1 MGKGAIP
8 AALIDAQEPDDGSE
22 EDDGRFHEEVTLLL
36 HPRAV
41 EVEHD
46 GVGTLVGI
54 RNVGHEVRVD
64 GVAAVAAAR
73 VVEVDDVELRL
84 HLVPLRVVEQM
95 VVGNHG
101 EVGKLEV
108 IHIHRISFLYLLLDE
123 IVHHGIRLAAARRAQ
138 HDGGTEGID
147 HVDPAPVP
155 PLAVVEACGQ
165 VHGIVV
171 LQQPCLLHETLVL
184 RVEHI
189 LHQVVLQQAAH
200 PQPAHQQ
207 ADVARADGGDV
218 QARHRLRGQ
227 WQHQYPPVEEEQHT
241 AYGQCRPNSVPS
253 DFLALHALRAEAG
266 KGKQE
271 YGEQLCVEDGMEQP
285 RRAVEVH
292 QNPVHHADVHAPQP
306 YSTVA
311 VPIHVHHYQYN
322 THGTQKIHDFRQ
334 CPQIVFL

>member
-8 AALIDAQEPDDGSE
+8 AALVDAQEPDDGGE
-22 EDDGRFHEEVTLLL
+22 EDDGRFHEEVALLL

-84 HLVPLRVVEQM
+84 HLVPLRVVQKM

-108 IHIHRISFLYLLLDE
+108 IHIHRVTLLYLLLDE

-165 VHGIVV
+165 VHGIIV

-218 QARHRLRGQ
+218 QARYRLRGQ
-227 WQHQYPPVEEEQHT
+227 WQRQYPPVEEEQH
-241 AYGQCRPNSVPS
+241 AACCQCRPNPAPG

-266 KGKQE
+266 KGK
-271 YGEQLCVEDGMEQP
+271 
-285 RRAVEVH
+285 
-292 QNPVHHADVHAPQP
+292 
-306 YSTVA
+306 
-311 VPIHVHHYQYN
+311 
-322 THGTQKIHDFRQ
+322 
-334 CPQIVFL
+334 